1 MKNKSFWESVSVFET
16 GLSAGEWGWRIVTLV
31 IIGGSG
37 AVSAN
42 FNDCGD
48 IVALPENVSMTG
60 IVVLK
65 NCTVE
70 DCEFVR
76 ISIFTDQVTARGFR
90 NASAQVK
97 GLPS

>member
-65 NCTVE
+65 NCPVAI
-70 DCEFVR
+70 VSISR
-76 ISIFTDQVTARGFR
+76 IAPFIL
-90 NASAQVK
+90 K
-97 GLPS
+97 YMI